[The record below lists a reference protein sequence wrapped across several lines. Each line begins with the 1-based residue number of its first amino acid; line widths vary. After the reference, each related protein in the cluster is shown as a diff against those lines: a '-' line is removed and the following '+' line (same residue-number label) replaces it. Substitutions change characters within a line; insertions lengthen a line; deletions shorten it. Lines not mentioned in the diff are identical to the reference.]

1 MSRWEG
7 VHDVSLQAKPLA
19 IATLKKTET
28 RTNIP
33 TITAAD
39 RIGFAENG
47 SKKKD
52 IPEYCTEF
60 APGGECTGNCQSV
73 NRESA
78 NHCGVKI
85 DSGQISQRDGI

>member
-47 SKKKD
+47 SKKK
-52 IPEYCTEF
+52 IYRST
-60 APGGECTGNCQSV
+60 APNLPLEV
-73 NRESA
+73 NARA
-78 NHCGVKI
+78 IAKV
-85 DSGQISQRDGI
+85 